1 MNEKEI
7 NPQTEKILRFVCP
20 ICKAEK
26 ELSVSKSIISEA
38 KTLTTI
44 SIQRNEICEHH
55 FQAFVDKNFNIRGY
69 QKVDFE
75 IAPTLKFPKG
85 DYFIKVIVI
94 GASQVG
100 KSAIIKQFVDNNF
113 QEYYIPTIQLRIS
126 KKNLNFGQAN
136 ITLGIWDIGGQ
147 VIHMSPYRRNFYE
160 GAQSAII
167 VVDRT
172 REKTL
177 KDVEM
182 WYKDSYQSI
191 PKKIP
196 FILVGN
202 KSDLEDDIEIYKK
215 DLEHEAKKLGANYV
229 LASAKTGCNVNELFT
244 DLTQMYIES
253 QIL

>member
-1 MNEKEI
+1 MEEKE
-7 NPQTEKILRFVCP
+7 NNTQNEKILRFICP
-20 ICKAEK
+20 ICKSEK
-26 ELSVSKSIISEA
+26 ELSISKSIISEA

-75 IAPTLKFPKG
+75 IVTSNKLPKG
-85 DYFIKVIVI
+85 DYFLKVIVI
-94 GASQVG
+94 GASQAG

-113 QEYYIPTIQLRIS
+113 DEYYIPTIQLRIS
-126 KKNLNFGQAN
+126 KKNLNFGETN

-147 VIHMSPYRRNFYE
+147 VTHMSPYRSNFYE

-177 KDVEM
+177 KEVDM
-182 WYKDSYQSI
+182 WYKDSYKSI

-196 FILVGN
+196 FLLVGN
-202 KSDLEDDIEIYKK
+202 KSDLEDDVVIYKQ
-215 DLEHEAKKLGANYV
+215 DLEQEAKKLGFDYM
-229 LASAKTGCNVNELFT
+229 LTSAKTGCNINELFT
-244 DLTQMYIES
+244 HITYKFFES
-253 QIL
+253 Q

>member
-1 MNEKEI
+1 MQEKD
-7 NPQTEKILRFVCP
+7 NAQNEKILRFVCP

-26 ELSVSKSIISEA
+26 ELSISKSIISDA

-55 FQAFVDKNFNIRGY
+55 FQAFVDKNFRIRGY

-75 IAPTLKFPKG
+75 IASAKKLPKG
-85 DYFIKVIVI
+85 DYFMKVIVI

-100 KSAIIKQFVDNNF
+100 KSAIIKQFVENNF
-113 QEYYIPTIQLRIS
+113 DEYYIPTIQLKIT
-126 KKNLNFGQAN
+126 KKDLNFGETH

-147 VIHMSPYRRNFYE
+147 VTHMSPYRANFYE
-160 GAQSAII
+160 DAQSVII

-177 KDVEM
+177 KDVEI
-182 WYKDSYQSI
+182 WYKDSFKSI
-191 PKKIP
+191 PRKIP

-202 KSDLEDDIEIYKK
+202 KSDLEDDVVIYKQ
-215 DLEHEAKKLGANYV
+215 DLEHEAKKLGFDYI
-229 LASAKTGCNVNELFT
+229 LTSAKTGCNIDELFT
-244 DLTQMYIES
+244 TLTHKFFES
-253 QIL
+253 QYL